1 MEYGWK
7 DGSRIK
13 LNAQEVGEFLDS
25 QSLSGPGDAREIL
38 EAGRNPASPI
48 HSHFEWN
55 NEIAGEEYRLVQAR
69 KLAASL
75 VTIVEDPSC
84 NRIPTRRYFTVYR
97 SKESAKEYVKREI
110 VLNDEEKYLQ
120 FLDQA
125 LKEFEGMRRRYLT
138 VIELNEIWDI
148 TAKIK
153 AKLG

>member
-1 MEYGWK
+1 M
-7 DGSRIK
+7 
-13 LNAQEVGEFLDS
+13 
-25 QSLSGPGDAREIL
+25 
-38 EAGRNPASPI
+38 
-48 HSHFEWN
+48 
-55 NEIAGEEYRLVQAR
+55 QAR

-75 VTIVEDPSC
+75 VTIVEDPSG

-138 VIELNEIWDI
+138 VIELNEIWYI